1 MPTRPRTSGNDS
13 PINFKLRGIN
23 HTPHKYHIRKIKPG
37 NSTSHGLLHTQLRKG
52 LKGEGDAR
60 EIHDSH
66 ARKARDARKLRARVE
81 KHAAAM
87 LAAIELQEH
96 EIDNSS
102 FKAKHMNLEQ
112 EMELM

>member
-1 MPTRPRTSGNDS
+1 MPTRQLSSKKNS
-13 PINFKLRGIN
+13 PCGLKLRGIN
-23 HTPHKYHIRKIKPG
+23 HTPNKYNIRKVKAG
-37 NSTSHGLLHTQLRKG
+37 HSTRTGLLHTQLRKG
-52 LKGEGDAR
+52 GKGEGDVR

-66 ARKARDARKLRARVE
+66 ARKAREARKLRSRVE

-96 EIDNSS
+96 ELDNAS

>member
-1 MPTRPRTSGNDS
+1 MPTRPHTSGNDS
-13 PINFKLRGIN
+13 PCGLKLRGIN
-23 HTPHKYHIRKIKPG
+23 HTPHKYYIRKIKPG
-37 NSTSHGLLHTQLRKG
+37 NSTNSGFLHTQLRKG
-52 LKGEGDAR
+52 AKGEGDAR
-60 EIHDSH
+60 QIHDSH
-66 ARKARDARKLRARVE
+66 AQKARDARKLRSRVE

-96 EIDNSS
+96 ELDNSS